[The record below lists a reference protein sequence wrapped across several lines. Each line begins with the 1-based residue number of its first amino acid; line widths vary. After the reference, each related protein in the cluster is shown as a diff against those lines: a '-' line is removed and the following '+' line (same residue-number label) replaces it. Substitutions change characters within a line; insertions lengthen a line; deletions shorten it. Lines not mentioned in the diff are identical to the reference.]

1 MMTSIRLD
9 SKTEST
15 LAEIG
20 ARKGL
25 TKSGCIRLALQR
37 FIEAEQAVDPY
48 ALLEQARARYEVAG
62 GGRPDRSERHSA
74 LIKAKLRAKHRR

>member
-1 MMTSIRLD
+1 MASIRLD
-9 SKTEST
+9 SKIEST

-25 TKSGCIRLALQR
+25 TKSACIRLALER

-48 ALLEQARARYEVAG
+48 TLLEQVRARYEVT
-62 GGRPDRSERHSA
+62 GGRQADRSERHSE
-74 LIKAKLRAKHRR
+74 LVKAKLRAKHRR

>member
-1 MMTSIRLD
+1 MTSIRLD

-25 TKSGCIRLALQR
+25 TKSDCIRLALER

-48 ALLEQARARYEVAG
+48 ALLEQVRARYEVTG
-62 GGRPDRSERHSA
+62 GGRPDRSERHSE
-74 LIKAKLRAKHRR
+74 LVKAKLRAKHRR

>member
-1 MMTSIRLD
+1 MASIRLA

-20 ARKGL
+20 ARKGM
-25 TKSGCIRLALQR
+25 TKSDCIRLALER
-37 FIEAEQAVDPY
+37 FIEAEQAVDPH
-48 ALLEQARARYEVAG
+48 ALLEQARARYEVSG
-62 GGRPDRSERHSA
+62 GGRPDRSERHSV